1 MVDISTRLSR
11 VQAVIFDMDGLLFDT
26 EPLIKSA
33 KLTAIR
39 ALGFEFSDVSYNAM
53 IGVPGPECDI
63 LIQTHFGPTF
73 PMADYLASYRGDWQ
87 RLIAKGTPL
96 KLGAAD
102 IIRHLHDLEMPL
114 GLATSSGRESAEH
127 HLASAGLRRF
137 FNAVVTR
144 NDVTRGKPHPD
155 LYLKAAENL
164 GVAPEHCLALEDSHN
179 GVRAAHA
186 AGCLPIMVPDLLEA
200 TDEMRRLCISVASNL
215 NDVRSL
221 FPAAR

>member
-1 MVDISTRLSR
+1 
-11 VQAVIFDMDGLLFDT
+11 
-26 EPLIKSA
+26 
-33 KLTAIR
+33 
-39 ALGFEFSDVSYNAM
+39 
-53 IGVPGPECDI
+53 
-63 LIQTHFGPTF
+63 
-73 PMADYLASYRGDWQ
+73 
-87 RLIAKGTPL
+87 
-96 KLGAAD
+96 
-102 IIRHLHDLEMPL
+102 
-114 GLATSSGRESAEH
+114 
-127 HLASAGLRRF
+127 
-137 FNAVVTR
+137 VVTR

-164 GVAPEHCLALEDSHN
+164 GVAPEYCLALEDSHN